1 MGIIL
6 AICLGIALY
15 ALDMAHG
22 HMGTENVT
30 IMVVTLLG
38 VVAFGGWLTI
48 LTAGGYL
55 GATTLREDG
64 LLIAKPWRGSQLL
77 TWGEINKLKVGVF
90 AAGKGASVLGL
101 CAVVSGKTVFLP
113 GILTG
118 GGPKDPKFDERIR
131 VIESAWQRAR
141 PGLASPE
148 DHSS

>member
-1 MGIIL
+1 MILSGPAIQRMPSPGAVPPLPFFPMSIAEAEITFRAGRGLRSSPYLFMGIIL

-64 LLIAKPWRGSQLL
+64 LLIAKPRRGSQ
-77 TWGEINKLKVGVF
+77 
-90 AAGKGASVLGL
+90 
-101 CAVVSGKTVFLP
+101 
-113 GILTG
+113 
-118 GGPKDPKFDERIR
+118 
-131 VIESAWQRAR
+131 
-141 PGLASPE
+141 
-148 DHSS
+148 H